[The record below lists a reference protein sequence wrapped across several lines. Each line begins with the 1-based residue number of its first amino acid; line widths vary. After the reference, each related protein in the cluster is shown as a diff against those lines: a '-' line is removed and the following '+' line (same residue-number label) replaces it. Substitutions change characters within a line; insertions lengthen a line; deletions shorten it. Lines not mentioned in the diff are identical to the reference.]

1 LRSLRELVS
10 LWQNLTSM
18 KTLYL
23 IRHAKSSWDDL
34 DQSDYDRPLNERG
47 KRDAPRM
54 GKRLKE
60 KEIHPDLILSSP
72 AKRAWSTGNRIAEI
86 LNYPKKN
93 IKTIKE
99 LYHADEEALLEI
111 VRKISDKYN
120 DVILIAHNPGLTD
133 FISTLCEEETNID
146 NIPTCGVAAFQF
158 KEDSWRNIKWG
169 TGKMLFFDY
178 PKSKED

>member
-1 LRSLRELVS
+1 
-10 LWQNLTSM
+10 M

-34 DQSDYDRPLNERG
+34 DQSDFDRPLNERG

-72 AKRAWSTGNRIAEI
+72 AKRAWSTGKRIAEI
-86 LNYPKKN
+86 LAYPKKN
-93 IKTIKE
+93 IKTVRE
-99 LYHADEEALLEI
+99 LYHADEEAILEI
-111 VRKISDKYN
+111 VQKISDKY
-120 DVILIAHNPGLTD
+120 DAVILIGHNPGLTD
-133 FISTLCEEETNID
+133 FVSTLSEEETNID
-146 NIPTCGVAAFQF
+146 NIPTCGVVAFQF
-158 KEDSWRNIKWG
+158 KDESWEKIKWG
-169 TGKMLFFDY
+169 TGKMVFFDY